1 MLGDSLQ
8 APHMQGRNGDTRHC
22 RAQSTLAL
30 GTGSWD
36 VQDTHTSQRGSSTAL
51 QQAHKMCLWG
61 TQTVPLGHTRCH
73 GASERARVQAPVPR
87 LNSTKGDHAQ
97 RRLMEPLMDPG
108 TAEST
113 TGVLPVPVLSPSF
126 PCPAVAHFHPLPHGE
141 NTLKGSAGVFATT
154 GDTHL

>member
-8 APHMQGRNGDTRHC
+8 APHMQGRNGGTAGHRAPWHWALAAGTC
-22 RAQSTLAL
+22 R
-30 GTGSWD
+30 
-36 VQDTHTSQRGSSTAL
+36 DTHTSQRGSSTAL

-126 PCPAVAHFHPLPHGE
+126 PCPAVAHCHPLPHGE
-141 NTLKGSAGVFATT
+141 NTLKGSAGVFATA